1 MVPHANVSVLNA
13 GATIPGGAITIMEEV
28 ITMGGEVQIQS
39 MDAAVKTP
47 KTEK

>member
-1 MVPHANVSVLNA
+1 VVPHANVSVLNA
-13 GATIPGGAITIMEEV
+13 GATIPGGAIMEEV